1 MHSLHLQAGD
11 DEEESGP
18 HASQVAGPKE
28 SAACHHTS
36 PIPTFG
42 GKEFPLG
49 GVRTPRHPLKLGG
62 SAPCTP
68 PFREVVDEIIDV
80 LVDVIA
86 DVYVGTSVDM

>member
-1 MHSLHLQAGD
+1 MRRRWPD
-11 DEEESGP
+11 PRRVP
-18 HASQVAGPKE
+18 HATIRHPF
-28 SAACHHTS
+28 
-36 PIPTFG
+36 PLG

-80 LVDVIA
+80 IVDVIA
-86 DVYVGTSVDM
+86 DVYVGISVDM